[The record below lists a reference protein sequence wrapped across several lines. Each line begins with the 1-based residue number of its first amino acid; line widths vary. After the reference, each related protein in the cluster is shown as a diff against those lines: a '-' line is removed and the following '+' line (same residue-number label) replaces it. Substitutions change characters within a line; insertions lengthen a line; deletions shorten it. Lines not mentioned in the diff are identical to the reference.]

1 MKQTKAVLSIF
12 LGGLLTIASIPANA
26 ILVLELSTDNAT
38 LQVRDNELY
47 KDFSAKEGKISHL
60 IEDFDGWDI
69 NTTGLSNPY
78 IGTHAEAELD
88 LNSIAVSGGSG
99 TLTIK
104 LTNTFNTLPTDGVR
118 GYATGVGGTTDGTVS
133 FQSFLDN
140 TNTEFG
146 ENILLADSGE
156 LSGLSFSSSKSGLVE
171 TNGFFSI
178 TTIATITHAD
188 AGQVTSFDYAIKV
201 PEPSTIAIL
210 GLGLLVVSFFS
221 ARNKKI

>member
-88 LNSIAVSGGSG
+88 LAQYLSRVSWITQIRNLEKISSWPIAVNSAVYHLVRPKAVWSKLMDSSPLRQLPLSP
-99 TLTIK
+99 TLTR
-104 LTNTFNTLPTDGVR
+104 VR
-118 GYATGVGGTTDGTVS
+118 S
-133 FQSFLDN
+133 
-140 TNTEFG
+140 
-146 ENILLADSGE
+146 
-156 LSGLSFSSSKSGLVE
+156 LV
-171 TNGFFSI
+171 SI
-178 TTIATITHAD
+178 T
-188 AGQVTSFDYAIKV
+188 
-201 PEPSTIAIL
+201 PSKYL
-210 GLGLLVVSFFS
+210 SPLLLQYWDLVY
-221 ARNKKI
+221 